1 MGHIATGSFVRGC
14 LLVLAIP
21 LIGVVGMLRAEG
33 PEPAPA
39 RRFWSFQPLRK
50 PSVPDVRDIAW
61 PRSDIDRF
69 LLAQQEVQGLHP
81 VADAAP
87 EVLVR
92 RVSFDLT
99 GLPPSTAMLDAFAK
113 DPTPQA
119 FARLV
124 DDLLASRA
132 FGERWGRHWLD
143 VARYAESTGKDRN
156 HAFPEAWR
164 YRDWVIAAVQRDMP
178 YDEFIRRQIAG
189 DLVSARNA
197 AERDENLIATGFL
210 AIGPKGLNER
220 RRDQFLMDV
229 VDEQIDVTTRAVM
242 GLSVGC
248 ARCHDHKSDPVSQ
261 RDYYALAG
269 IFRSTQ
275 VLYGTE
281 GSQGNRQPSGLF
293 ELGLGLD
300 REDLRPVAAR
310 SDETVGRQERRLRR
324 NPAAARATAAGRAD
338 PERPMPALPSTN
350 GPRAMGVRE
359 GVVMDCALLVRG
371 EVTQRG
377 ERIPRALLPWVGGE
391 TPPVIPRGES
401 GRLQLATWLT
411 DPANPLTAR
420 VQANRVWLHLFGRG
434 LVRTAD
440 DFGAG
445 GERPSNPA
453 LLDHLAVRL
462 QEGGWSMKALIRE
475 IVLSRTYALSST
487 VDARALEL
495 DPDNL
500 LLWRSSPRR
509 LDAESLRDAM
519 LAVSGLLDPGP
530 PGRSPVAA
538 LGDGRLGP
546 GMGSLRSDPVRTR
559 RSVYL
564 PIVRG
569 FVPESLELFDFAEPS
584 LVVAERETTN
594 VPAQALFLMN
604 NPGVVQMAGA
614 FARRLFEDA
623 GPGPWERVDRAYR
636 LAFGR
641 HPTPDERRRALEFI
655 RTQRVEGLEGAR
667 RRDPLMESHAAWTS
681 FTQALLA
688 SAEFRFLR

>member
-1 MGHIATGSFVRGC
+1 MVRGE
-14 LLVLAIP
+14 P
-21 LIGVVGMLRAEG
+21 LNTE
-33 PEPAPA
+33 EA
-39 RRFWSFQPLRK
+39 RRFWSFQPPLK
-50 PSVPDVRDIAW
+50 PAVPVVRDATW

-69 LLAQQEVQGLHP
+69 LLAQQEARGLHP

-87 EVLVR
+87 EARVR
-92 RVSFDLT
+92 RVCFDLT
-99 GLPPSTAMLDAFAK
+99 GLPPAPEMLDAFAK
-113 DPTPQA
+113 DPGPEA

-124 DDLLASRA
+124 DDLLASPA

-156 HAFPEAWR
+156 HPFPEAWR
-164 YRDWVIAAVQRDMP
+164 YRNWVIAAVQRDMP
-178 YDEFIRRQIAG
+178 YDEFVRRQIAG
-189 DLVSARNA
+189 DLLRVRDG

-220 RRDQFLMDV
+220 RRDQFLMDGI
-229 VDEQIDVTTRAVM
+229 DEQIDVMSRAVM
-242 GLSVGC
+242 GLSVAC
-248 ARCHDHKSDPVSQ
+248 ARCHDHKSDPVTQ

-281 GSQGNRQPSGLF
+281 GSQGNRHPSGLF
-293 ELGLGLD
+293 ELGSGPD
-300 REDLRPVAAR
+300 REDLRPVTDP
-310 SDETVGRQERRLRR
+310 STGGMVGRDRVARRRLVG
-324 NPAAARATAAGRAD
+324 ARLAAAGRGD
-338 PERPMPALPSTN
+338 PERAMPGLPSTN
-350 GPRAMGVRE
+350 AMRAMGVRE
-359 GVVMDCALLVRG
+359 GVVLDCAFLVRG

-377 ERIPRALLPWVGGE
+377 DRVPRGLLPWVGG
-391 TPPVIPRGES
+391 TNPPAIPQGES
-401 GRLQLATWLT
+401 GRLQLAEWLT
-411 DPANPLTAR
+411 GPANPLTAR

-440 DFGAG
+440 DFGVG

-462 QEGGWSMKALIRE
+462 REGGWSVKALIRE
-475 IVLSRTYALSST
+475 IVLSRAYGLSSA

-500 LLWRSSPRR
+500 LLWRWSPRR
-509 LDAESLRDAM
+509 LDAEAIRDAM
-519 LAVSGLLDPGP
+519 LAVGGLLDPGP
-530 PGRSPVAA
+530 PDRSPVAA
-538 LGDGRLGP
+538 MGDGRLGP
-546 GMGSLRSDPVRTR
+546 GMVPLRLDAVRTR

-564 PIVRG
+564 PILRG
-569 FVPESLELFDFAEPS
+569 LVPESLELFDFAEPN

-604 NPGVVQMAGA
+604 NPAVVQWAGA
-614 FARRLFEDA
+614 FARRIAKEA
-623 GPGPWERVDRAYR
+623 GPGPADRVDRAYR
-636 LAFGR
+636 LALGR
-641 HPTPDERRRALEFI
+641 HPTPGELRRALEFL
-655 RTQRVEGLEGAR
+655 RSQRLEAVGR
-667 RRDPLMESHAAWTS
+667 VQGRDPLVAGQAAWTS